1 MPQDTPS
8 DRNLAQARRLL
19 AKASHVLVL
28 TGAGVSAESGVPT
41 FRGEAGLWRNFK
53 PEDLATPQAFSR
65 DPELVWEWYAWRR
78 GRLAECQP
86 NAAHFSLARWMA
98 SRTGVTLVT
107 QNVDGLHH
115 RAARTVS
122 AELGRPLPD
131 PITLHGSI
139 VHDRC
144 TRCDYRAPSGA
155 WEGAPPRCPACAAL
169 LRPDVVWF
177 GEVLPADQLTN
188 AARAAAAAEVCLAV
202 GTSGVVYPAAGLAYQ
217 ALGTGATLVVVDPG
231 PTALDRDADLLV
243 RGPAGVML
251 PQLLR

>member
-1 MPQDTPS
+1 MPHEASP
-8 DRNLAQARRLL
+8 DRNLPRARRLL
-19 AKASHVLVL
+19 AGASHVLVL

-41 FRGEAGLWRNFK
+41 FRGADGLWRNFK
-53 PEDLATPQAFSR
+53 PEDLATPQAFAR
-65 DPELVWEWYAWRR
+65 DPDLVWEWYAWRR
-78 GRLAECQP
+78 GKLAECQP
-86 NAAHFSLARWMA
+86 NAAHVSIARWMA

-122 AELGRPLPD
+122 AEVGRPLPD

-144 TRCDYRAPSGA
+144 TRCEYRASAGA

-177 GEVLPADQLTN
+177 GEVLPSDQLAN
-188 AARAAAAAEVCLAV
+188 AARAAAAAEVCLVV

-217 ALGTGATLVVVDPG
+217 ALSTGAMLVVVDPG
-231 PTALDRDADLLV
+231 PTALDREAELLL
-243 RGPAGVML
+243 RGPAGIIL
-251 PQLLR
+251 PQLLT

>member
-1 MPQDTPS
+1 MPHEASP
-8 DRNLAQARRLL
+8 DRNLPRARRLL
-19 AKASHVLVL
+19 ACASHVLVL

-41 FRGEAGLWRNFK
+41 FRGADGLWRNFK
-53 PEDLATPQAFSR
+53 PEDLATPQAFAR
-65 DPELVWEWYAWRR
+65 DPDLVWEWYAWRR
-78 GRLAECQP
+78 GKLAECQP
-86 NAAHFSLARWMA
+86 NAAHVSIARWMA

-122 AELGRPLPD
+122 AEVGRPLPD

-144 TRCDYRAPSGA
+144 TRCEYRASAGA

-177 GEVLPADQLTN
+177 GEVLPSDQLAN
-188 AARAAAAAEVCLAV
+188 AARAAAAAEVCLVV

-217 ALGTGATLVVVDPG
+217 ALSTGAMLVVVDPG
-231 PTALDRDADLLV
+231 PTALDREAELLL
-243 RGPAGVML
+243 RGPAGIIL
-251 PQLLR
+251 PQLLT